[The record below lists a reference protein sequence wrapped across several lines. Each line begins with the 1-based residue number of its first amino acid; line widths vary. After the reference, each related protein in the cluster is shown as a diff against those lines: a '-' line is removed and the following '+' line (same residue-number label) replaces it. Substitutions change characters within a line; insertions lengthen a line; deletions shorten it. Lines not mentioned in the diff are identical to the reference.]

1 MKKLFLIF
9 ILLLLSAC
17 SIINTDRTSI
27 QTPEVAKPPIYGKWT
42 ISKYINTYKTNDDN
56 FQYKDIIGSDV
67 LFASDE
73 AMVSGDYIINPSY
86 RTKRVNVDE
95 YLYKKY
101 NLNYKNLNIE
111 NKDAFAISLKQ
122 KDFTNYEI
130 IKVSDDTAFIIRNNF
145 IFQISKTDDDLT
157 EDQLKVDI
165 SRNREDSSGL
175 TIENL
180 SDKADIGLMLGLKEP
195 NQSKLP
201 SFNYKTLYI
210 KFYPE
215 GVENVYESPNI
226 LLPRKDGFY
235 QVEIQRVSKKDEI
248 SDNLLIKKRVDPL
261 NDRQAK
267 EKIYQI
273 EDNNILKNINFISE
287 DIINIENISVEKNLR
302 KLRIYDINN
311 IEKKEPLQIAYFISS
326 DDNKELIKETND
338 KLKDNDN
345 IGIYRE
351 NGYWKLKGRNN
362 SSNGYFI
369 KDFDLNIVLPNS
381 INKYNV
387 LNIPMTDLKKFNS
400 KIKDA
405 FISPDNKYLITLE
418 NTMLKIY
425 NIGNGNI
432 ISNAIFEREIGQD
445 TSVIMSQWSMGRYSK
460 LWQKEITRKN

>member
-1 MKKLFLIF
+1 MRLW
-9 ILLLLSAC
+9 
-17 SIINTDRTSI
+17 
-27 QTPEVAKPPIYGKWT
+27 V
-42 ISKYINTYKTNDDN
+42 
-56 FQYKDIIGSDV
+56 
-67 LFASDE
+67 
-73 AMVSGDYIINPSY
+73 
-86 RTKRVNVDE
+86 
-95 YLYKKY
+95 
-101 NLNYKNLNIE
+101 
-111 NKDAFAISLKQ
+111 
-122 KDFTNYEI
+122 
-130 IKVSDDTAFIIRNNF
+130 
-145 IFQISKTDDDLT
+145 
-157 EDQLKVDI
+157 
-165 SRNREDSSGL
+165 
-175 TIENL
+175 
-180 SDKADIGLMLGLKEP
+180 
-195 NQSKLP
+195 
-201 SFNYKTLYI
+201 
-210 KFYPE
+210 
-215 GVENVYESPNI
+215 
-226 LLPRKDGFY
+226 
-235 QVEIQRVSKKDEI
+235 
-248 SDNLLIKKRVDPL
+248 
-261 NDRQAK
+261 
-267 EKIYQI
+267 
-273 EDNNILKNINFISE
+273 ILKNINFISE

-351 NGYWKLKGRNN
+351 NGYWKLIGRNN
-362 SSNGYFI
+362 SSNGDFI

>member
-1 MKKLFLIF
+1 MK
-9 ILLLLSAC
+9 
-17 SIINTDRTSI
+17 D
-27 QTPEVAKPPIYGKWT
+27 
-42 ISKYINTYKTNDDN
+42 
-56 FQYKDIIGSDV
+56 GSFDW
-67 LFASDE
+67 F
-73 AMVSGDYIINPSY
+73 G
-86 RTKRVNVDE
+86 
-95 YLYKKY
+95 
-101 NLNYKNLNIE
+101 
-111 NKDAFAISLKQ
+111 
-122 KDFTNYEI
+122 
-130 IKVSDDTAFIIRNNF
+130 
-145 IFQISKTDDDLT
+145 
-157 EDQLKVDI
+157 
-165 SRNREDSSGL
+165 
-175 TIENL
+175 
-180 SDKADIGLMLGLKEP
+180 
-195 NQSKLP
+195 

-210 KFYPE
+210 KFSPE

-326 DDNKELIKETND
+326 DDNKALIKETND

-351 NGYWKLKGRNN
+351 NGYWKLMGRDNA
-362 SSNGYFI
+362 SNGYFI